1 MHLDFAKKDLKKAAD
16 MVRTLE
22 YKLQNPVRGV
32 DGTLLQS
39 AIWRKWEKDLKAK
52 IQVRETGIMSQAHM
66 LPAFA

>member
-1 MHLDFAKKDLKKAAD
+1 
-16 MVRTLE
+16 MVRTLKH
-22 YKLQNPVRGV
+22 KLQNPVRGV